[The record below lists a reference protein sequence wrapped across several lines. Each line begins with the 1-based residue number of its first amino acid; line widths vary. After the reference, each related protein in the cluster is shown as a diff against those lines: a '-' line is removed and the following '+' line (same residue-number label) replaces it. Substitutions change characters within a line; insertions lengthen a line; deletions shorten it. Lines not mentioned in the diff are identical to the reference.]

1 MRAWWWARARRCA
14 VGGLVGLLGWTLP
27 AAPQTPGSSGTSGD
41 AEAFLEGAR
50 AAAERFHDRAEAIRR
65 GYRRLGP
72 DFPGMG
78 EHWIHPG
85 ILVRGVLDPEAPG
98 VLCFV
103 ERDGRAHL
111 VGLAYAV
118 PLGPHDDPPE
128 RPFGRE
134 VWHDHVGAV
143 DEEVLLLDHPS
154 THEGGAHGHRLA
166 MVHVWMPLENP
177 DGVLAQ
183 NNWALPWWRV
193 GLEAPEAPSP
203 EAARGVSLARSGR
216 DYYAELLRR
225 AAPLSLPEE
234 AAVDEVIRRH
244 ADRADRAVD
253 AALAAGGRVDRPAGF
268 ADIWTGFWDEVRASV
283 GPGTW
288 ERLRPLSGL
297 PAGHRHPG

>member
-1 MRAWWWARARRCA
+1 VRRSRWERALGCA
-14 VGGLVGLLGWTLP
+14 ALGLVGLFGWTVP
-27 AAPQTPGSSGTSGD
+27 AAPQALGFSGPPED

-50 AAAERFHDRAEAIRR
+50 AAAERFRDRDEAIRR

-85 ILVRGVLDPEAPG
+85 ILVRGVLDPEVPG

-111 VGLAYAV
+111 VGLAYAL

-143 DEEVLLLDHPS
+143 DEEVLLLNHPS
-154 THEGGAHGHRLA
+154 THHGGGDGHRLT

-177 DGVLAQ
+177 DGILAQ
-183 NNWALPWWRV
+183 NNWALPFWRL
-193 GLEAPEAPSP
+193 GLEAPGAPSP
-203 EAARGVSLARSGR
+203 EAARGVSLARGGR

-225 AAPLSLPEE
+225 AAPLSPREE
-234 AAVDEVIRRH
+234 AAVDEAIRRH
-244 ADRADRAVD
+244 ADRAERAVD
-253 AALAAGGRVDRPAGF
+253 AALATGGRVDRPEEF
-268 ADIWTGFWDEVRASV
+268 AEIWGAFWDEVRAGV
-283 GPGTW
+283 GSGAW
-288 ERLRPLSGL
+288 EGLRPLSGV
-297 PAGHRHPG
+297 AGGHRHPG